1 MSDEPSL
8 LEFPCDFPLKVMG
21 RDSAEFRATAQRIVA
36 DHATGTAAP
45 EERPSRDGNFL
56 SLTFTIRAES
66 REQLDA
72 IYSDLSAH
80 EDVMVVL

>member
-1 MSDEPSL
+1 MSDEQSL

-21 RDSAEFRATAQRIVA
+21 REGEAFRAAASRIVA
-36 DHATGTAAP
+36 THAAGTPDP

-66 REQLDA
+66 REQLDT
-72 IYSDLSAH
+72 IYSELSAH